1 MSETTLR
8 DVMIDPKTYENV
20 ADHIPEKEEGKAYA
34 LRKMEAKDIAPMASI
49 LSKIG
54 MKEIKACFSPD
65 DIQGL
70 ASGKS
75 AEDAAAAVGFT
86 VVFDIAGVIFGN
98 YEKCQDDIF
107 KLLASL
113 SGKSKEEI
121 AKLPLDTFFEMI
133 VEVVRK
139 EEFKDFISVVP
150 KLFK

>member
-1 MSETTLR
+1 
-8 DVMIDPKTYENV
+8 
-20 ADHIPEKEEGKAYA
+20 
-34 LRKMEAKDIAPMASI
+34 MASI

-75 AEDAAAAVGFT
+75 AEDAAAAVGCT
-86 VVFDIAGVIFGN
+86 VVFDIAGIILGN
-98 YEKCQDDIF
+98 YERCQDDIF
-107 KLLASL
+107 RFLGGL

-121 AKLPLDTFFEMI
+121 ASLPLDSFAEMI

-139 EEFKDFISVVP
+139 EEFRDFMKVVS

>member
-1 MSETTLR
+1 MSETT
-8 DVMIDPKTYENV
+8 TNNV
-20 ADHIPEKEEGKAYA
+20 AEMTTENKIE
-34 LRKMEAKDIAPMASI
+34 LRKLEAKDIAPMASI

-139 EEFKDFISVVP
+139 EEFKDFISVVS